1 MELVHPNIYSIYELL
16 EHMEKPVL
24 QEQMSFLNSTGPR
37 PTSAASLLGVW
48 EHREG
53 VLGCCLYATGIKD
66 EPDEDQQRLR

>member
-37 PTSAASLLGVW
+37 PTSAASPPGSLGAQGRGV
-48 EHREG
+48 G
-53 VLGCCLYATGIKD
+53 VLPVCYRHKG
-66 EPDEDQQRLR
+66 